1 MTIIQGEMGSGKSK
15 LSINLIKHKNNVL
28 YLLLDKDHT
37 VLQKL
42 KREKIDYTLMTNRF
56 LIDIKYRLLE
66 RGGLLNNN
74 LEYVVVD
81 SLNKIT
87 DNISYLEK
95 IEYLKGLE
103 RDFGIKIIST
113 HNILRMLDKIP
124 QKIKEIDNIKIIEVR
139 R

>member
-56 LIDIKYRLLE
+56 LI
-66 RGGLLNNN
+66 NNN

>member
-56 LIDIKYRLLE
+56 LIDIKYRLFE